1 MQAWG
6 QELASRDG
14 ARINGLPNGGSLQ
27 TTAELIDLVT
37 LLIYT
42 SSVQH
47 AAVNFPQYDLMSY
60 TPNMPLA
67 SYAPA
72 PTSKTGASEADYLAM
87 LPTLD
92 MAELQQELGYLLG
105 SVHYTQLG
113 HYGFHHFHD
122 KRVSTYSNEFQ
133 KKVAEI
139 GGRIEERNRNRFRAY
154 ETLDPAGI
162 PQSINI

>member
-1 MQAWG
+1 
-6 QELASRDG
+6 
-14 ARINGLPNGGSLQ
+14 
-27 TTAELIDLVT
+27 
-37 LLIYT
+37 
-42 SSVQH
+42 
-47 AAVNFPQYDLMSY
+47 MSY
-60 TPNMPLA
+60 APNMPLA

-72 PTSKTGASEADYLAM
+72 PTSKTGLSEADYLAM

-113 HYGFHHFHD
+113 QYGHHHFHD
-122 KRVSTYSNEFQ
+122 KRVSTFSNEFQ

-139 GGRIEERNRNRFRAY
+139 GGRIGERNRHRFRAY

>member
-1 MQAWG
+1 
-6 QELASRDG
+6 
-14 ARINGLPNGGSLQ
+14 
-27 TTAELIDLVT
+27 
-37 LLIYT
+37 
-42 SSVQH
+42 
-47 AAVNFPQYDLMSY
+47 MSY

-72 PTSKTGASEADYLAM
+72 PTSKTGATEADYLAM
-87 LPTLD
+87 LPTMD

-113 HYGFHHFHD
+113 QYGPRQFPEG
-122 KRVSTYSNEFQ
+122 RVSTALKEFQ
-133 KKVAEI
+133 RRLAEN
-139 GGRIEERNRNRFRAY
+139 GGRIAERNRMRYRAY